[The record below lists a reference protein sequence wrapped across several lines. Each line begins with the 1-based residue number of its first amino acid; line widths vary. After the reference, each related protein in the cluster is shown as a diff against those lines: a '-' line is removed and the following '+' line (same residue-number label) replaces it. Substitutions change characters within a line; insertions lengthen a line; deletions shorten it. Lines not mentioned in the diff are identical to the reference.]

1 MTVINVMDEKTA
13 HKKYDT
19 ILRSVK
25 KLVGGKT
32 TYLQQ
37 LAKAGKTKF
46 GAKFHGVYPSDRI
59 PQLTARTPYTILNLD
74 RSDQPGS
81 HWIAVAKSNNDII
94 VYDSFG
100 RTHKTIIPALGRGF
114 VGGKVI
120 DTDRDVEQDIMAT
133 DCGARSLSFL
143 VFFDRYGAKNALLI

>member
-1 MTVINVMDEKTA
+1 MMSESGA
-13 HKKYDT
+13 HKKYNT

-37 LAKAGKTKF
+37 LDNAGTKLF

-59 PQLTARTPYTILNLD
+59 PTLSTRTPYTILNLD

-114 VGGKVI
+114 VGGRVI

-133 DCGARSLSFL
+133 DCGARSLGFL

>member
-1 MTVINVMDEKTA
+1 MSESAA
-13 HKKYDT
+13 HKKYNT

-25 KLVGGKT
+25 KLVGGRT

-37 LAKAGKTKF
+37 LAKAGTKLF

-59 PQLTARTPYTILNLD
+59 PQLTEHTPYCILNLD
-74 RSDQPGS
+74 RSDQSGS

-120 DTDRDVEQDIMAT
+120 DTDSDCEQNIMAT